1 MTGTSPNELSY
12 LLRSISNDYCDWGIS
27 DVIFC
32 PTLTKYLL
40 KLLAM
45 VFPSKQPAV
54 YGYCFYQKTIASSF
68 SECFVNDEQKRTSQI
83 PQSQRSF
90 EIDLKRSDSSVE
102 ELPLSDQQIKTTFF
116 SVRWWQNSWL
126 LTK

>member
-1 MTGTSPNELSY
+1 
-12 LLRSISNDYCDWGIS
+12 
-27 DVIFC
+27 
-32 PTLTKYLL
+32 
-40 KLLAM
+40 M

-68 SECFVNDEQKRTSQI
+68 SECFVNDERKRTSQI

-90 EIDLKRSDSSVE
+90 EIDLKRSDTSFE